1 MRIAGAEIC
10 KNVENAE
17 IGNQTQKTIFFYFYP
32 WVKKK
37 VLGSPGRRVNE

>member
-17 IGNQTQKTIFFYFYP
+17 IGNQTQKTIFFLFLP
-32 WVKKK
+32 MGKKK
-37 VLGSPGRRVNE
+37 SAWVAG